1 MVCPFSIL
9 KCKFLSEVIDMELFN
24 PELETANEDEKKLNR
39 VREAER
45 KKALKEYQPTD
56 DEIWNTG
63 YETHTGNRKAGI
75 YQMKL
80 SDADKKKLDAVKKAI
95 DAGELTKG
103 VDDMKKFNKTHALKL
118 YDILVKRQRGAILEE
133 MVKNTPD
140 NYILAMDVFTLGHM
154 YEVLKEEPIISV
166 DTETTGLN
174 LYGRDVIVGV
184 SFTAPNADLH
194 WYIPLRHDEDN
205 APFEKA
211 RYYIEKV
218 LRLKSSK
225 VLANAI
231 FDLHQF
237 RSDGFEVNGDI
248 HDVQVM
254 MKVLNENEPSY
265 KLKDLVPKYLKIAG
279 DTFDK
284 LFGKTPFNEVALKY
298 AKYYVC
304 KDTHITWLLYKFLLE
319 HLQKQKGLY
328 NYYVTV
334 EQPLTRVV
342 FEMERQGFI
351 PILDEADR
359 VSVILGS
366 KVDDLREE
374 LVKELGDINLES
386 PKQLLPALKAIGLD
400 LDSTAKAELKKN
412 KHNPTVSKLLEYRK
426 LHKLN
431 KDFISK
437 IREFIQPDGK
447 IHGTFNPNG
456 ARTGRF
462 SSKEPNLQ
470 QIPPE
475 ARTIY
480 RVEDGYLIF
489 GLDFKAQEPRMLAH
503 YTQEPILVE
512 NYNKGRDLYAT
523 LASEFYGK
531 SYEECYKT
539 ADGDDT
545 KERKTFKVVVLAI
558 MYGMGGKSLGDA
570 LGIPSKKAQEMID
583 QFYVQFPKVSQFVKK
598 NTIEACRQG
607 YVEMRLGELV
617 RKRRLPFFRGK
628 NPKYAYD
635 TFSTNAKIQ
644 GTSAIQTKLCMIE
657 GHKLCLRLSKP
668 DREFAVL
675 ACVHDEL
682 LFKVPADITRE
693 EAAMFESIMTDT
705 VKLNNIPSGTDGVL
719 GNCWGNL
726 IPVAKHFEN
735 QSK

>member
-1 MVCPFSIL
+1 
-9 KCKFLSEVIDMELFN
+9 MELFN
-24 PELETANEDEKKLNR
+24 PELETVNEDEKKLNR

-56 DEIWNTG
+56 EEVWETG
-63 YETHTGNRKAGI
+63 YETHTGSRKAGI

-80 SDADKKKLDAVKKAI
+80 SDADKRKLDAVKKAI
-95 DAGELTKG
+95 DAGELTRG

-118 YDILVKRQRGAILEE
+118 YDILVKKQRGAILED
-133 MVKNTPD
+133 MVKRTPS
-140 NYILAMDVFTLGHM
+140 NYILAMDEFTLGQM
-154 YEVLKEEPIISV
+154 FEVLKDEPIISV

-174 LYGRDVIVGV
+174 LYGRDKIVGV

-211 RYYIEKV
+211 RYYIEQV
-218 LRLKSSK
+218 LTLKNDK

-231 FDLHQF
+231 FDLHQL
-237 RSDGFEVNGDI
+237 RTEGLEMNGEI
-248 HDVQVM
+248 HDVQIM

-265 KLKDLVPKYLKIAG
+265 KLKDLVSKYLKIEG
-279 DTFDK
+279 DNFDK
-284 LFGKTPFNEVALKY
+284 LFGETPFNEVALKY
-298 AKYYVC
+298 ARYYAC
-304 KDTHITWLLYKFLLE
+304 KDTHITWLLYVFLLE
-319 HLQKQKGLY
+319 HLKKQKGLY
-328 NYYVTV
+328 NYYMKV

-351 PILDEADR
+351 PILDEADK
-359 VSVILGS
+359 VSVKLGA
-366 KVDDLREE
+366 KVETLKESLIE
-374 LVKELGDINLES
+374 ELGDINLNS
-386 PKQLLPALKAIGLD
+386 PKQLLPALKALGLD
-400 LDSTAKAELKKN
+400 LDSTAKDELKKN
-412 KHNPTVSKLLEYRK
+412 KHHPTVSKLLEYRK

-437 IREFIQPDGK
+437 IRDFIQPDGK
-447 IHGTFNPNG
+447 VHGTFNPNG

-480 RVEDGYLIF
+480 RVDDDSLIL

-503 YTQEPILVE
+503 YTQEPILVD
-512 NYNKGRDLYAT
+512 NYTKGRDLYAT

-539 ADGDDT
+539 PDGEDT

-558 MYGMGGKSLGDA
+558 MYGMGGKSLGNS
-570 LGIPSKKAQEMID
+570 LGIKEKEAQAIID
-583 QFYVQFPKVSQFVKK
+583 KFYVQFPKVAQFVKK
-598 NTIEACRQG
+598 NTVEACRQG
-607 YVEMRLGELV
+607 FVEMKLGDVV

-644 GTSAIQTKLCMIE
+644 GTTAIQTKLCMIE
-657 GHKLCLRLSKP
+657 GYKLCQHLSKP

-675 ACVHDEL
+675 ACIHDEL
-682 LFKVPADITRE
+682 LYKVPKDITRE
-693 EAAMFESIMTDT
+693 EVTLFENIMTDT

-726 IPVAKHFEN
+726 TPVDKHFEQQAN
-735 QSK
+735 